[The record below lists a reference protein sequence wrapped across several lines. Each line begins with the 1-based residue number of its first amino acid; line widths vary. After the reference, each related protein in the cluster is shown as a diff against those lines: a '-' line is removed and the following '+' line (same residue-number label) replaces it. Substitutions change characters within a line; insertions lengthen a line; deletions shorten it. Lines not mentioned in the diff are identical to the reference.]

1 MRFKIEPDEN
11 GYFLY
16 AYIDGKWKLICFRLT
31 LIEAKF
37 SAWRYKRYY
46 KKIGEFEL

>member
-16 AYIDGKWKLICFRLT
+16 AYIDDEWKLICFRLT
-31 LIEAKF
+31 LIGAKF
-37 SAWRYKRYY
+37 SAWRYARHY
-46 KKIGEFEL
+46 KKNREFEL